1 MIQPRGFSHSLRVQG
16 RSTISTRDRVGDL
29 IVLSEETSIE
39 ALRNSMSETVGILMG
54 GAFDKLASTFVN
66 NARMSLIGI
75 ILGGLFL

>member
-1 MIQPRGFSHSLRVQG
+1 
-16 RSTISTRDRVGDL
+16 
-29 IVLSEETSIE
+29 
-39 ALRNSMSETVGILMG
+39 MSETVGILMG